1 MGSFLKAKR
10 EHRTVM
16 KAAAENANLAADLW
30 NAILSLGAAPAPGS
44 FAEAVQ
50 DTVPVEHMP
59 LLATDDVA
67 VAYAFDLLW
76 ERARDLPPN
85 ATPFELRDIAREQ
98 WEGFR
103 VQAEATEHISAGF
116 GWGVAAAWAHTQEVR
131 LAQGDLSQVERIA
144 RLAGRM
150 YVALRGAQARKIHG
164 VPSEVY
170 SVEQGNDVARL
181 LPVEQV
187 MLMEPALEIVALERI
202 GSRRASQ
209 YAVRGTTKVSKGPL
223 VIALDESGS
232 MGGEKNEW
240 AKAAAVA
247 LSRVAV
253 EEKRPVSVVHYSTST
268 VIQPLPS
275 GDTGALLKMIRH
287 FLGKG
292 TAIGLAL
299 GVSVQQVRDLAQ
311 KGHKGADV
319 ILVTDGIDGD
329 VTAQNTALQ
338 EGHVI
343 GARLWTVAIEC
354 DIPETSPLRAK
365 AAHYIRLGRTD
376 LTEKS
381 VTLLAGAA

>member
-1 MGSFLKAKR
+1 MGSYLKAKR
-10 EHRTVM
+10 EHRAV
-16 KAAAENANLAADLW
+16 KNAAAENPTLAADLW
-30 NAILSLGAAPAPGS
+30 NALLGLGAAPAQGS
-44 FAEAVQ
+44 FGEAVQ
-50 DTVPVEHMP
+50 DTVPVEHMA

-67 VAYAFDLLW
+67 VAYAFDLMW
-76 ERARDLPPN
+76 EEAQNLPQN

-98 WEGFR
+98 WKAFQE
-103 VQAEATEHISAGF
+103 QAEKTEHIAAGF
-116 GWGVAAAWAHTQEVR
+116 GWSLGAAWTHTEEVK
-131 LAQGDLSQVERIA
+131 LAQGDMGQVERVA

-150 YVALRGAQARKIHG
+150 YVALRGAQARKVHG
-164 VPSEVY
+164 IPSEVY
-170 SVEQGNDVARL
+170 AVEQGNDLARL
-181 LPVEQV
+181 LPAEQV
-187 MLMEPALEIVALERI
+187 LLTEPALEIAALERI
-202 GSRRASQ
+202 ASRRAAQ
-209 YAVRGTTKVSKGPL
+209 YAVRGTTTVSKGPL

-240 AKAAAVA
+240 AKAATVA
-247 LSRVAV
+247 LSRVAT

-287 FLGKG
+287 FLRGG

-299 GVSVQQVRDLAQ
+299 GVAVQQVRDLAQ
-311 KGHKGADV
+311 KGQRGADV
-319 ILVTDGIDGD
+319 ILVTDGIDRD
-329 VTAQNTALQ
+329 VTSQETAIH
-338 EGHVI
+338 EAHGI

-365 AAHYIRLGRTD
+365 AAHYIRLGGRD

>member
-10 EHRTVM
+10 EHRAVK
-16 KAAAENANLAADLW
+16 KAAEEAPTLAADLW
-30 NAILSLGAAPAPGS
+30 NAILGLGAAPVQGS
-44 FAEAVQ
+44 FAEAAQ
-50 DTVPVEHMP
+50 DTIPVEHMA

-67 VAYAFDLLW
+67 VAYAFDLMW
-76 ERARDLPPN
+76 PWVRNQPPN

-98 WEGFR
+98 WMAFHA
-103 VQAEATEHISAGF
+103 QAEKTEYIAAGF
-116 GWGVAAAWAHTQEVR
+116 GWGTGAAWAHTQEVK
-131 LAQGDLSQVERIA
+131 LAQGDMTQVERIA

-170 SVEQGNDVARL
+170 SVEQGNDLARL
-181 LPVEQV
+181 LPTEQV
-187 MLMEPALEIVALERI
+187 LLTEPVFELAALERI
-202 GSRRASQ
+202 ATRRAAQ

-232 MGGEKNEW
+232 MGGERNEW

-247 LSRVAV
+247 LSRVAT

-268 VIQPLPS
+268 VIQPLPHR
-275 GDTGALLKMIRH
+275 DAEALLKMIRH

-299 GVSVQQVRDLAQ
+299 GVAVQQVRQLAQ
-311 KGHKGADV
+311 QGQKGADV

-329 VTAQNTALQ
+329 VAAQEAALA

-354 DIPETSPLRAK
+354 DIPEESPLRAK

-376 LTEKS
+376 LTDKS

>member
-1 MGSFLKAKR
+1 MGSFLKARR
-10 EHRTVM
+10 EHRTVN
-16 KAAAENANLAADLW
+16 KAASENPDLAADLW
-30 NAILSLGAAPAPGS
+30 NAILGLGAAPVAGS

-50 DTVPVEHMP
+50 DTVPLEHMA

-67 VAYAFDLLW
+67 VAFAFDLLW
-76 ERARDLPPN
+76 TRARDLPPN
-85 ATPFELRDIAREQ
+85 ATPFELRDLAREP
-98 WEGFR
+98 WKAFHE
-103 VQAEATEHISAGF
+103 QADRTEHVAAGF
-116 GWGVAAAWAHTQEVR
+116 GWGLGAAWAHTQEVR
-131 LAQGDLSQVERIA
+131 LAQGNMSQVERIA

-164 VPSEVY
+164 IPSEVY
-170 SVEQGNDVARL
+170 SVEQGNDLARL

-187 MLMEPALEIVALERI
+187 LLTDPVLEIAALERI
-202 GSRRASQ
+202 ASRRAAQ

-232 MGGEKNEW
+232 MGGERNEW

-247 LSRVAV
+247 LSRVAT

-268 VIQPLPS
+268 VIQPLPP
-275 GDTGALLKMIRH
+275 GDTGALLTMIRH

-299 GVSVQQVRDLAQ
+299 GVAVQQVRDLAQ
-311 KGHKGADV
+311 KGQKGADI
-319 ILVTDGIDGD
+319 ILVTDGVDGD
-329 VTAQNTALQ
+329 VGAQETAILAAH
-338 EGHVI
+338 GI

-354 DIPETSPLRAK
+354 DIPVTSPLRAK
-365 AAHYIRLGRTD
+365 AAHYIRLGRSELND
-376 LTEKS
+376 RS